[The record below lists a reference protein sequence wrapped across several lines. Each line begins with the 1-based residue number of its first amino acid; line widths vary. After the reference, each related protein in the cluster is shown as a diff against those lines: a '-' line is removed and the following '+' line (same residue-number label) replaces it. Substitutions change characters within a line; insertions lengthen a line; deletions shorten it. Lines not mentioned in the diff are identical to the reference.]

1 MGISQFI
8 PFKNKWVNPLQGAY
22 FFKIKE
28 NHPKFSFS
36 LSAIIAMIGILFL
49 LLFPALFLF
58 LPSELYET
66 VTHAKELK
74 DWIDAGILLLIIILA
89 GVFSWTIYN
98 LKFSLPTGLDVTKEK
113 SPHLLKLIEE
123 LQEEFGNPKIDRI
136 IIRDKYEIR
145 VIKTPRTHMPFL
157 NTRTLI
163 IGLPVL
169 QTMSPLYFRALLA
182 RRIGQLSTQH
192 TPVTTRLYFLN
203 DIWAQFKISSTKSK
217 NIFAKILGY
226 FFRFYSYLYQK
237 VLSPLLQEEE
247 LEADRYGMD
256 LVNDRDMVECVVY
269 EEVVTQFLNNKFWPK
284 INHMAK
290 RSKTPEYMPYSQMT
304 KVVKAGITDSEISE
318 TIQKALKL
326 DVNHP
331 APMPSLIARLNH
343 LGHAKPLPPK
353 RLSKTA
359 AEYYLGSSLGKI
371 IQLFDKR
378 WVTKTKAKL

>member
-74 DWIDAGILLLIIILA
+74 DWIDAGIQLLIIILSGA
-89 GVFSWTIYN
+89 FSWSIYK